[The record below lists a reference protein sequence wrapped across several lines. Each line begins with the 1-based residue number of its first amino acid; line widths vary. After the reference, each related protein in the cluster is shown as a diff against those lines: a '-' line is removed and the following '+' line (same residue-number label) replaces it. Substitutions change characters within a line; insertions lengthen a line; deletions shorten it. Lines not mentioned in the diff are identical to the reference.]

1 MKVLIV
7 DDDIIVVESCRR
19 ILHAEG
25 IATRIAGT
33 VQEAKK
39 ILETEEFEAMITDI
53 KMPKQDGFHLIHWT
67 KQHSPEMAVLM
78 MTGYLTPDTQNT
90 GLQSGADNFIAK
102 PFTPDE
108 LLDKLEKSLKSKLPS

>member
-7 DDDIIVVESCRR
+7 DDDTIVVESCRR

-25 IATRIAGT
+25 IVTQHAGT
-33 VQEAKK
+33 VEEAKAV
-39 ILETEEFEAMITDI
+39 LETEVFSAMITDI
-53 KMPKQDGFHLIHWT
+53 KMPKQDGFKLISWVKKHR
-67 KQHSPEMAVLM
+67 PEMSVLM

-90 GLQSGADNFIAK
+90 GLNSGADAFIAK

-108 LLDKLEKSLKSKLPS
+108 LLEQLYNHITCKF